1 MIAVVL
7 VGGFGT
13 RLRPLT
19 NTTPK
24 ALLPIAGRRMLER
37 IVDQLA
43 AGGVTEIVL
52 ALGFKTD
59 AFTEAFPAGRISG
72 LPMRAYSEPEPLD
85 TAGAIAFAARSAGL
99 TERFL
104 VVNGDIITD
113 LDVREVVA
121 AHEAWGSEAT
131 IHLVSVED
139 PTSFGV
145 ADIDPDGSIS
155 RFVEKPARHEAPSNL
170 INAGT
175 YVLEPSVLELIPV
188 GGKVSVE
195 RVVFPALA
203 ARGSL
208 RGFATDDYWL
218 DTGRPEL
225 LLQANEDIY
234 RGRRRLARPVPATAD
249 VYIDA
254 DANVSDSS
262 LGSGCTVAAGARVE
276 RSVLLDGGSVAANAS
291 VRASILGIGVRV
303 GAGALVED
311 SMLGD
316 GVTVA
321 PGEVLRGA
329 RRPEV

>member
-43 AGGVTEIVL
+43 AGGVTEVVL

-59 AFTEAFPAGRISG
+59 AFTEAFPDGEIAG
-72 LPMRAYSEPEPLD
+72 LPMRAFSEPEPLD
-85 TAGAIAFAARSAGL
+85 TAGAIAFAARAAGL
-99 TERFL
+99 NERFL
-104 VVNGDIITD
+104 VVNGDILTD
-113 LDVREVVA
+113 LDVAGVLA
-121 AHEAWGSEAT
+121 AHESWGSEAT

-139 PTSFGV
+139 PSSFGV
-145 ADIDPDGSIS
+145 ADIDDDGRIK
-155 RFVEKPARHEAPSNL
+155 RFVEKPLRNEAPSNL

-175 YVLEPSVLELIPV
+175 YVMEPSVLDLVPA

-225 LLQANEDIY
+225 LLQANDDIY
-234 RGRRRLARPVPATAD
+234 AGLRRLAQPVCS
-249 VYIDA
+249 A
-254 DANVSDSS
+254 DAQVAGSAKVASTS
-262 LGSGCTVAAGARVE
+262 LGAGSTVGADAVLE
-276 RSVLLDGGSVAANAS
+276 GSVLLDGTTIGAAAA
-291 VRASILGIGVRV
+291 VRRSILGARV
-303 GAGALVED
+303 VIGAGASVED
-311 SMLGD
+311 CVLGD
-316 GVTVA
+316 DAIVA
-321 PGEVLRGA
+321 PGEVLSGA